1 MGYGS
6 VQAVEL
12 VFLLLMLFVVAFGVL
27 ARKLKI
33 PYPIVL
39 VVAGTL
45 LGLIPGIPKVA
56 LNPDLVFY
64 VILPPLLYSAAW
76 ETSWREFSYNL
87 VSILLLAFGLV
98 SFTVIGVALGAPWLF
113 PGFDWKIGLVLG
125 AVVAPTDALAATSI
139 AQRIGLPKRITDILE
154 GESLV
159 NDATGLLALEFGISI
174 LLKNETPTATD
185 AVLRL
190 TYLIVAGIA
199 VGLITGWIVNWI
211 ERRIDDG
218 PIEIAISIMVPYAAY
233 FAADAL
239 HASGVLAVVTCGL
252 FLTRRSSEFFSPGVR
267 LQAWAVWDALTY
279 ILNGLVFVL
288 IGLQLPYVLA
298 GIQGYSLGRLVLYGA
313 LFSGLVVVLRV
324 IWVFPGAFVARL
336 IRTRLLHQSIK
347 PPTARGILVL
357 GWAGMRGVIALA
369 AAIALP
375 QTLADGSPFPQRNL
389 IIFLAFS
396 VILVTLVGQ
405 GLTLPWLV
413 RVLRVSDP
421 AGPNLEEEAARR
433 EVLQAALAYLE
444 ESRKINEAEFDA
456 IYEDLAGHYRQR
468 LAAVTGKDDTETG
481 VSPKQQKHLSR
492 LSRDLLR
499 IERQTAVRLR
509 NEGQI
514 NDETLRQ
521 LQYELDLRE
530 AGPTHAETVRSS
542 S

>member
-39 VVAGTL
+39 VIGGTL
-45 LGLIPGIPKVA
+45 LGIIPGIPRIA
-56 LNPDLVFY
+56 LNPDVVFY
-64 VILPPLLYSAAW
+64 VILPPLLYAAAW

-98 SFTVIGVALGAPWLF
+98 SFTVIGVAFGAQWIF
-113 PGFDWKIGLVLG
+113 PGFEWKIGLVLG

-174 LLKNETPTATD
+174 LLKNETPTAGD

-199 VGLITGWIVNWI
+199 VGLVTGWIVNWI

-218 PIEIAISIMVPYAAY
+218 PIEIAISILVPYAAY
-233 FAADAL
+233 FTADAL
-239 HASGVLAVVTCGL
+239 HASGVLAVVACGL
-252 FLTRRSSEFFSPGVR
+252 YLTRRSSEFFSPGVR
-267 LQAWAVWDALTY
+267 LQAWAFWDALTH

-288 IGLQLPYVLA
+288 IGLQLHYVLA
-298 GIQGYSLGRLVLYGA
+298 GIQGYSLGMLVLYGA
-313 LFSGLVVVLRV
+313 LFSGLVITLRV
-324 IWVFPGAFVARL
+324 IWVFPGAFVAQW
-336 IRTRLLHQSIK
+336 IRTHIIHQNIR
-347 PPTARGILVL
+347 PPTAPGILVL

-389 IIFLAFS
+389 IVFLAFS
-396 VILVTLVGQ
+396 VILETLVGQ

-413 RVLRVSDP
+413 RVLRASDP
-421 AGPNLEEEAARR
+421 PGPNLEEEAARR
-433 EVLQAALAYLE
+433 EILQAALTHLE
-444 ESRKINEAEFDA
+444 DSRKKAETEFDA
-456 IYEDLAGHYRQR
+456 IYEDLARHYRQR
-468 LAAVTGKDDTETG
+468 LAAVTGKDETEIG
-481 VSPKQQKHLSR
+481 VSPAHQKHLSR

-499 IERQTAVRLR
+499 VERQTAVRLR

-521 LQYELDLRE
+521 LEYELDLRE
-530 AGPTHAETVRSS
+530 AAPTPAETLQSRS
-542 S
+542 